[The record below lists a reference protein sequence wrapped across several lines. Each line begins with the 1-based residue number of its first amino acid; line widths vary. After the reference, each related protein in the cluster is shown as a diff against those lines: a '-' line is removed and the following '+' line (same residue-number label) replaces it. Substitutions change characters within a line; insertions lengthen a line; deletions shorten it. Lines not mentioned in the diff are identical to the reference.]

1 MFFLA
6 LNPCAIATAG
16 VIRMFTFAGIIVD
29 VVVVSNMDR
38 WIEIK
43 WRKREGRDWPLL
55 LFHANNWQSFCT
67 QMMKRHDEYE
77 WNKLRLFNEQTL
89 AVDGFTS
96 IASAKGI

>member
-16 VIRMFTFAGIIVD
+16 VISMFTFAGIIVD

-43 WRKREGRDWPLL
+43 WRKREGRD
-55 LFHANNWQSFCT
+55 
-67 QMMKRHDEYE
+67 
-77 WNKLRLFNEQTL
+77 
-89 AVDGFTS
+89 
-96 IASAKGI
+96 